1 MTTELETPSTE
12 ATEKLNLKYV
22 WTISL
27 VAALGGLMFGYD
39 WVVVGGAKLF
49 YEKFFHLTDPN
60 QIGWAMSCALVGC
73 LIGALAAG
81 ALSDKFGRR
90 RLLIAAGFIFIYSSV
105 AIALTRDFNAF
116 VLYRILGGIAIGLAS
131 NLSPV
136 YIAEIAPAH
145 MRGRLVAVNQLTIVI
160 GVLLAQLVNWLI
172 AQPMVPGATDQ
183 AILAS
188 WNGQIGWRWMFGAT
202 AVPATLFFVLSFLI
216 PESPRW
222 LVKNGSDTRAMHVL
236 EKIGG
241 ASYAARSLVS
251 IKDTLVNEIGK
262 VNFRDLLQPKTMR
275 IIVIGATLAVLSQW
289 SGINVILYYGQEV
302 FTAAGYKV
310 SDILFNIV
318 ITGAVLLVFTF
329 VAIGTVDRGG
339 RKILLLIGLAGLTII
354 HSAIGYCFRIESQG
368 LHVLILIMAAV
379 ALYAMSLAA
388 MTWVVLS
395 EIFPNRIRGAA
406 MSIAVFA
413 LWAGN
418 FGLTYSFPHLQKS
431 VGASGAFWVY
441 AAICGAGFIFVSL
454 CIPETKGKTL
464 EEIERELVD

>member
-1 MTTELETPSTE
+1 MLTQTETPS
-12 ATEKLNLKYV
+12 ATAGERLNLKYV

-49 YEKFFHLTDPN
+49 YEKFFHLTDPA

-90 RLLIAAGFIFIYSSV
+90 RLLIVSGFIFIYSSV
-105 AIALTRDFNAF
+105 ALALTRDFNAF

-136 YIAEIAPAH
+136 YIAEIAPAA

-172 AQPMVPGATDQ
+172 AQPMAPNATDQ
-183 AILAS
+183 AILNS
-188 WNGQIGWRWMFGAT
+188 WNGQMGWRWMFGAT
-202 AVPATLFFVLSFLI
+202 AVPATFFFVLSFLI

-222 LVKNGSDTRAMHVL
+222 LVKSGSDASALNVL

-241 ASYAARSLVS
+241 STYASRSLGS

-262 VNFRDLLQPKTMR
+262 VCFRDLLQPKTAR
-275 IIVIGATLAVLSQW
+275 IVLIGATLAVLSQW

-302 FTAAGYKV
+302 FTAAGYQV
-310 SDILFNIV
+310 SSILFNIV

-329 VAIGTVDRGG
+329 VAIGNVDRKG
-339 RKILLLIGLAGLTII
+339 RKILLLIGLAGLATI
-354 HSAIGYCFRIESQG
+354 HSLIGWCFLVHSQG
-368 LHVLILIMAAV
+368 LHVLLLIMTAV

-413 LWAGN
+413 LWAGS
-418 FGLTYSFPHLQKS
+418 FALTYTFPLLEKGLGS
-431 VGASGAFWVY
+431 AYTFWIY
-441 AAICGAGFIFVSL
+441 AAICAAGFVFVTR